1 MASSAASR
9 AAAAARPGV
18 AYSLGRTLYLS
29 VTNRSNA
36 ASILDTRGPG
46 FRMPESSGFLL
57 LPTDAPEPTSDELAA
72 VVDACYA
79 DADIVGMGENDPGV
93 VFAGAGE
100 PLLRPDVLV
109 DVVRKTRDDFSRH
122 GVLFRVH
129 TNGLH
134 PPSVVA
140 ALADAAVDRVTVAL
154 ATADPR
160 QYDALMRPHRNAG
173 GHADVRGLRRR
184 VRRRGR
190 PRRAWRRRPGAPVDV
205 AAARKLAHA
214 LGAVEFRTRDYF
226 P

>member
-93 VFAGAGE
+93 VVGGGGGR
-100 PLLRPDVLV
+100 RP
-109 DVVRKTRDDFSRH
+109 
-122 GVLFRVH
+122 
-129 TNGLH
+129 
-134 PPSVVA
+134 PP
-140 ALADAAVDRVTVAL
+140 
-154 ATADPR
+154 P
-160 QYDALMRPHRNAG
+160 
-173 GHADVRGLRRR
+173 
-184 VRRRGR
+184 RRGDR
-190 PRRAWRRRPGAPVDV
+190 G
-205 AAARKLAHA
+205 RKKPH
-214 LGAVEFRTRDYF
+214 ER
-226 P
+226 